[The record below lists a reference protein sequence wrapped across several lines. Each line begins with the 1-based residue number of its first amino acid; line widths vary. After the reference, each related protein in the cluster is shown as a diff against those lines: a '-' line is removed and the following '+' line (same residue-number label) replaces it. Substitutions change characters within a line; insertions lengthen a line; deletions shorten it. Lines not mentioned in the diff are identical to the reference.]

1 MYWFRC
7 FKCTE
12 YQLKVLSDQ
21 HWTVYSSEHEL
32 NFVIHPFSGCLSEIL
47 QFCIKIEKN
56 KKPDIVSTVCSNMNE
71 WKEQKAKSAKKFSKK
86 LILNLKQ
93 EGGVFQI
100 L

>member
-1 MYWFRC
+1 MAMDSSYPSKSGSGHMYLYFFILLKLFSMYWFRC

-47 QFCIKIEKN
+47 QFCIKIEKKTKN
-56 KKPDIVSTVCSNMNE
+56 
-71 WKEQKAKSAKKFSKK
+71 
-86 LILNLKQ
+86 LI
-93 EGGVFQI
+93 
-100 L
+100 